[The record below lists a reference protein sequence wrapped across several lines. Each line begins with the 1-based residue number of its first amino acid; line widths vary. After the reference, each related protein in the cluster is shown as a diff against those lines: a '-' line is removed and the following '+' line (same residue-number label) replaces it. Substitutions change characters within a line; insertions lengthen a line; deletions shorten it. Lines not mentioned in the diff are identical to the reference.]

1 MLTTHE
7 IRPVSHEDTRLD
19 LYFSYPKD
27 CSSKLPAVLI
37 FPPWS
42 GRNSFAE
49 HKANLMSQKNYIG
62 IAVDLYGESKTGE
75 TKEEC
80 TALITP
86 FIEDRTLLK
95 NRIAAIIDY
104 LKQDSHIDNT
114 KILAIGYCFGG
125 LCVLDTVRN
134 NLGLCAGVSIHGLY
148 GKPDYSLPSAYTAK
162 VLALHGQKDPM
173 ISSQDVLNLQEELQN
188 AGVDWQMVTYGQGYH
203 AFTNPEANDPD
214 FGTVFDTQLD
224 DRTTSYLDIFLQ
236 ERLG

>member
-1 MLTTHE
+1 MLTNHE
-7 IRPVSHEDTRLD
+7 IRSVSHEGTRLD

-27 CSSKLPAVLI
+27 RSSKLPAVLI

-42 GRNSFAE
+42 GRNHFTE

-62 IAVDLYGESKTGE
+62 IAVDLYGEGKTGE
-75 TKEEC
+75 TKDEC
-80 TALITP
+80 AALMTP

-95 NRIAAIIDY
+95 NRIAAIIGH

-148 GKPDYSLPSAYTAK
+148 GQPGYSLPSSYTAK

-173 ISSQDVLNLQEELQN
+173 IPSQDVLNLQEELQN
-188 AGVDWQMVTYGQGYH
+188 AGVDWQMVIYGQGYH

-224 DRTTSYLDIFLQ
+224 DRTTSYLNIFLQ